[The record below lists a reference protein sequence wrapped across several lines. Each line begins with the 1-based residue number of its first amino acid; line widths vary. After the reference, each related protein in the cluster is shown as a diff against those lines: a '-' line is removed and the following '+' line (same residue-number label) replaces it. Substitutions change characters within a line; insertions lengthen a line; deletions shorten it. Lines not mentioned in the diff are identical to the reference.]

1 MPGPKPK
8 DPELRARRNKAST
21 HDVLDPNERVAKVPP
36 LTKDILGVE
45 HIRPQ
50 VHRWW
55 RVVWRSP
62 MAPRWLE
69 ADVEVLYLIATLRNK
84 FVGDPT
90 PTLASEIRQQ
100 EARLGLDVMARRRA
114 DWRIENSR
122 VERAEAPAVSAP
134 DVPEDEEDPR
144 KLLRLVNS

>member
-8 DPELRARRNKAST
+8 DPAVRARRNKAST
-21 HDVLDPNERVAKVPP
+21 HDVLDPNARVKAPS

-45 HIRPQ
+45 LIRPQ

-100 EARLGLDVMARRRA
+100 EARLGLDVMSRRRA

-122 VERAEAPAVSAP
+122 TEPADVSEVAVA
-134 DVPEDEEDPR
+134 DVPDEAEDPR
-144 KLLRLVNS
+144 RLLRAVK

>member
-1 MPGPKPK
+1 MPGQQPK
-8 DPELRARRNKAST
+8 DPALRVRRNKAST
-21 HDVLDPNERVAKVPP
+21 HDVLDPNERVKKVPP
-36 LTKDILGVE
+36 LTKDVLGVE
-45 HIRPQ
+45 MIRPQ

-69 ADVEVLYLIATLRNK
+69 ADVEVLYLIAALRNR
-84 FVGDPT
+84 FVGDPI
-90 PTLASEIRQQ
+90 PSLAAEIRQQ

-122 VERAEAPAVSAP
+122 TEPTEPTAPLADMPV
-134 DVPEDEEDPR
+134 DEEDPR
-144 KLLRLVNS
+144 KVLRLVGS

>member
-1 MPGPKPK
+1 MPGPRPK
-8 DPELRARRNKAST
+8 DPALRARRNKAST
-21 HDVLDPNERVAKVPP
+21 HDVLDPNERVKAPS

-45 HIRPQ
+45 MIRPQ

-100 EARLGLDVMARRRA
+100 EARLGLDVMSRRRA

-122 VERAEAPAVSAP
+122 TEPVSPAQDVAQPVEVEA
-134 DVPEDEEDPR
+134 DDPR
-144 KLLRLVNS
+144 KLLRVVN

>member
-1 MPGPKPK
+1 MPGPRPK
-8 DPELRARRNKAST
+8 DPELRVRRNKAST
-21 HDVLDPNERVAKVPP
+21 HDILDPNERVKAPA

-90 PTLASEIRQQ
+90 PTLAAEIRQQ

-122 VERAEAPAVSAP
+122 VEKEEPAAAVEL
-134 DVPEDEEDPR
+134 PEEIEDPR
-144 KLLRLVNS
+144 ALLRAVK

>member
-1 MPGPKPK
+1 MPGPRPK
-8 DPELRARRNKAST
+8 DPAVRARRNKAST
-21 HDVLDPNERVAKVPP
+21 HDILDPNERVTKAPS

-45 HIRPQ
+45 LIRPQ

-100 EARLGLDVMARRRA
+100 EARLGLDVMSRRRA

-122 VERAEAPAVSAP
+122 TEPADVSEVVVA
-134 DVPEDEEDPR
+134 DVPDDAEDPR
-144 KLLRLVNS
+144 RLLRAVK

>member
-8 DPELRARRNKAST
+8 DPAVRARRNKAST
-21 HDVLDPNERVAKVPP
+21 HDVLDPNARVKAPS

-45 HIRPQ
+45 MIRPQ

-100 EARLGLDVMARRRA
+100 EARLGLDVMSRRRA

-122 VERAEAPAVSAP
+122 TEPADVADVTIA
-134 DVPEDEEDPR
+134 DVPDEAEDPR
-144 KLLRLVNS
+144 RLLRAVK

>member
-1 MPGPKPK
+1 MKGPAPK
-8 DPELRARRNKAST
+8 DPAVRARRNKAST
-21 HDVLDPNERVAKVPP
+21 HDILDPNERVAKAPS

-45 HIRPQ
+45 LIRPQ

-100 EARLGLDVMARRRA
+100 EARLGLDVMSRRRA

-122 VERAEAPAVSAP
+122 TEPVSPAQDVAQPVEVEA
-134 DVPEDEEDPR
+134 DDPR
-144 KLLRLVNS
+144 QLLRVVN